1 MESAGLRA
9 SHKAPSPGLL
19 VAPVSPSNVVKH
31 RFPGKGRLDLERRR
45 WGLGFGL
52 EAGVSS

>member
-19 VAPVSPSNVVKH
+19 VAPVSPPNVVKH